1 MTGVYSCLRVTSIDN
16 NVKAWRRYMLKIID
30 LRIDDRIKPMGVN
43 AHPYVSW
50 RYESDEQSVIQTSYA
65 ITVIEKYGRNVAWMS
80 GKVSSNKQAFI
91 LIDECLASMTEYVA
105 SVIATDNHG
114 NTASNSIEFETAL
127 YPEEIQGKW
136 VESSIERKPMSAYKF
151 GTAASPVIFTRNFTL
166 PPSVT
171 RARLYATAFGVYEA
185 KLNGVKAD
193 DCFFAPEFTAAA
205 HLMYYQTY
213 DVTELLK
220 VGENTLTL
228 YVADGWCLSAQARP
242 VGTEERQ
249 NHSVLYELH
258 VWIGACEIIIA
269 SDGTESVSTGTILYS
284 DLYQGESEDQTL
296 PFGEEK
302 SVLVKDYSRSILQPQ
317 PMDGVKILC
326 EFPAIELITT
336 PKGEKVIDF
345 GQVITGFARVHVHA
359 PRGTKLTFDY
369 FEILDDEG
377 NYINTMFAPQHDMF
391 VTDGRD
397 QLYEVRF
404 TFHGFR
410 YIRVVGLNE
419 IDISDFTALALTT
432 EKENLS
438 SFETSNPL
446 INRLYQNIRW
456 SQNNNMLSVPMDCPT
471 REKAGWT
478 GDIHVYADTA
488 LANENVTPFLKG
500 WLMNVLADENGSGII
515 KIVSPYMMLYLEMFL
530 EQAKVNGREQGN
542 NVAGWSDAVVFVPWS
557 MYMSTGNTDILKMC
571 YEAIKRFCSN
581 IIADAGKE
589 HIRRQGFHFGE
600 WLIPSEPI
608 GGFEYCK
615 KSAAYT
621 TPFFDCES
629 LKTAAKIAGILGEN
643 ADAECFHSEYV
654 KMRNAVQKE
663 LIVPMALPH
672 LMGAY
677 ALALVFD
684 LVPDKLKVDYKKK
697 LLEILDENDG
707 RLDTG
712 FLATPYI
719 LKTLSEIG
727 ETKRARDM
735 LFEERRPSWLY
746 EVTHGATTIW
756 EAWDADEAGHTQR
769 YVSFDHY
776 ALGCVDDYLRECICG
791 ISNSTPDWGHI
802 VIAPELDERIKAFKR
817 TLKTVHGTLC
827 VEYEKKEKGMLS
839 VVIPPNSTATVIFGG
854 KTENIGSGN
863 YRF

>member
-1 MTGVYSCLRVTSIDN
+1 
-16 NVKAWRRYMLKIID
+16 MLEIID
-30 LRIDDRIKPMGVN
+30 LRIDDRIKPMGVK

-50 RYESDEQSVIQTSYA
+50 RYESDEEGVIQKSYE
-65 ITVIEKYGRNVAWMS
+65 ITVKEKYSGTIAWRS
-80 GKVSSNKQAFI
+80 GKVNSDKQAFI
-91 LIDECLASMTEYVA
+91 LIEARLASMTEYAV
-105 SVIATDNHG
+105 SVIAADNHG
-114 NTASNSIEFETAL
+114 NTAGGSVEFETAL

-151 GTAASPVIFTRNFTL
+151 GTAASPVIFTRKFTL
-166 PPSVT
+166 PADVT

-193 DCFFAPEFTAAA
+193 DRFFAPEFTAAA

-213 DVTELLK
+213 DVTGLLK
-220 VGENTLTL
+220 AGENTLTL

-258 VWIGACEIIIA
+258 VWKGASETVIA
-269 SDGTESVSTGTILYS
+269 SDGTESVRTGTILYS

-296 PFGEEK
+296 PLGEEK
-302 SVLVKDYSRSILQPQ
+302 PVLVKDYPRSILHPQ
-317 PMDGVKILC
+317 PMDGVKIMR
-326 EFPAIELITT
+326 EFPAVELITT

-345 GQVITGFARVHVHA
+345 GQVITGLARIHVHA

-391 VTDGRD
+391 VTDGED
-397 QLYEVRF
+397 QLYEARF

-410 YIRVVGLNE
+410 YIRVEGLDD
-419 IDISDFTALALTT
+419 IDIGDFTALALTT

-438 SFETSNPL
+438 NFETSNPL
-446 INRLYQNIRW
+446 ITRLYQNIRW
-456 SQNNNMLSVPMDCPT
+456 SQSNNMLSVPMDCPT

-488 LANENVTPFLKG
+488 LANENVTPFLKS
-500 WLMNVLADENGSGII
+500 WLMNMLADENGSGIV
-515 KIVSPYMMLYLEMFL
+515 KIVSPYMMLYLGMFL
-530 EQAKVNGREQGN
+530 EQAKLNAREGGN

-557 MYMSTGNTDILKMC
+557 MYRSTGNAEILRMC
-571 YEAIKRFCSN
+571 YGAIKRFCSN
-581 IIADAGKE
+581 IIADAGEE
-589 HIRRQGFHFGE
+589 HIRRKGFHFGE
-600 WLIPSEPI
+600 WLIPSEPV
-608 GGFEYCK
+608 GGFEPCK
-615 KSAAYT
+615 KSAVYT
-621 TPFFDCES
+621 TPFFDCKS
-629 LKTAAKIAGILGEN
+629 LKTAAKIAGTLGVN
-643 ADAECFHSEYV
+643 SDAEYFHSEYE
-654 KMRNAVQKE
+654 KMRAAVQEK
-663 LIVPMALPH
+663 LIVPMTLPH

-677 ALALVFD
+677 VLALALDF
-684 LVPDKLKVDYKKK
+684 VPDRLKADYKQK

-712 FLATPYI
+712 FLATPY
-719 LKTLSEIG
+719 LMQALSDIG
-727 ETKRARDM
+727 ETKRAHDL

-776 ALGCVDDYLRECICG
+776 ALGCVDDYLREYICG
-791 ISNSTPDWGHI
+791 ISSNTPGWDHV
-802 VIAPELDERIKAFKR
+802 VIAPEPDERIRSFRR
-817 TLKTVHGTLC
+817 TLKTVHGTLN
-827 VEYEKKEKGMLS
+827 VEYEKKETEMLS
-839 VVIPPNSTATVIFGG
+839 VIVPPNSTATVIFGG
-854 KTENIGSGN
+854 KTENIGSGS
-863 YRF
+863 YRFEI